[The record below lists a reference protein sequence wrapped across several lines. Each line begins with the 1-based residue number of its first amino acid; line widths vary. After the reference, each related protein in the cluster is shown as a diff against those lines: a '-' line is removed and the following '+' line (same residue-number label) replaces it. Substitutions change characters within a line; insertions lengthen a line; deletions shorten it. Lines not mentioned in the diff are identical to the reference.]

1 MVKSSKPGKQRKG
14 AANAPI
20 HIQRKRL
27 RARLQSEDPRLAAIR
42 SVTVRVGDEVKVLR
56 GDFAH
61 GGKRHGGKRKIA
73 AQDKKSHKVL
83 RVESSKGRIFIEG
96 LVVSTSDN
104 KDEAISVH
112 ASNVVVVKLDE
123 TDPLRMQKLTADRS

>member
-1 MVKSSKPGKQRKG
+1 MNRSKKSGKQRKS

-20 HIQRKRL
+20 HLKRKRVS
-27 RARLQSEDPRLAAIR
+27 ARLVSDDPRLAAVR
-42 SVTVRVGDEVKVLR
+42 SVTVRVGDEVRVLR
-56 GDFAH
+56 GDFSH

-73 AQDKKSHKVL
+73 AQDKKTHKVI
-83 RVESSKGRIFIEG
+83 RVDSSKGRIYIEG

-104 KDEAISVH
+104 KDEAVPVH
-112 ASNVVVVKLDE
+112 ASNVVVVNLDE